1 MKHNGWR
8 KPAPGFY
15 DVEKHFEAGEWVS
28 VPKTLSNQH
37 PVSAFSLFQRGNYS
51 PIKGRV
57 Q

>member
-8 KPAPGFY
+8 KPAPGLY
-15 DVEKHFEAGEWVS
+15 DVEKHFEAGEWVD
-28 VPKTLSNQH
+28 VPQTLSNQH
-37 PVSAFSLFQRGNYS
+37 SVSTFPLFQSGNYS